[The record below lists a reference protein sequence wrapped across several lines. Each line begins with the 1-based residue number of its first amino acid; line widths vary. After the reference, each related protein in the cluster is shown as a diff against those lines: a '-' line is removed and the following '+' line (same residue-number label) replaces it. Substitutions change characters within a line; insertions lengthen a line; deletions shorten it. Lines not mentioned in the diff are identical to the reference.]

1 MELIILLNP
10 LEPSGHYMY
19 HTVVTICTT
28 GLTQKI
34 LHSAHSVFFVSYVL
48 WWWIVTQIQDFWN
61 VMLCCCNKHKWC
73 AAAQTQVMLCCS
85 TNTSNVLLQQTQEM
99 CCITNTSDVVLLHK
113 HKWWCAAA
121 QTQVMRC
128 STNTSDVVLL
138 HKHKQFQT
146 LHKIKKKIIS
156 QDLSVFIFRA
166 KHSIWSAWHEYESI
180 TILWIVGNCLCLCS
194 STASCTKSLESS
206 EGPLWESQIWQRVLH
221 IRYDLKH
228 IHYVER
234 VQLAK
239 TVQLSV
245 LA

>member
-73 AAAQTQVMLCCS
+73 CAAAHTQVMLCCS

-99 CCITNTSDVVLLHK
+99 CCI
-113 HKWWCAAA
+113 
-121 QTQVMRC
+121 
-128 STNTSDVVLL
+128 TNTSDVVLL